1 MGHAL
6 LALGSLISFNY
17 LPFRVLIEKSDI
29 CDVPWHQIPFL
40 SFDCAQ
46 IRVTACNCGEVLSY
60 TSPVIIGSSQKQRVV
75 YLCNTSTS
83 TTLRTLDTILQLK
96 DTDGGGPP
104 EKTHANA
111 HQPVSLDRYTEYRS
125 PRPLRNPV
133 RLLRELGEHEW
144 VTCIIAFAASTTDLH
159 SITTQIDK
167 LSWYY
172 NSGLTDVS
180 CCLAVSLVTRYV
192 GAVIARLAG
201 DMCGRKWPLVHSLI
215 FTGTLQISG
224 IYCEAL
230 ESFIAV
236 RVVLGI
242 TTGGIYGNAMAIG
255 LGNCA

>member
-1 MGHAL
+1 MG
-6 LALGSLISFNY
+6 
-17 LPFRVLIEKSDI
+17 KS
-29 CDVPWHQIPFL
+29 
-40 SFDCAQ
+40 
-46 IRVTACNCGEVLSY
+46 SY

-104 EKTHANA
+104 EKTHSNA
-111 HQPVSLDRYTEYRS
+111 HQPVSLDRYTEYHS

-144 VTCIIAFAASTTDLH
+144 VMCIIAFPASTTNFH

-192 GAVIARLAG
+192 GAVVARLAG
-201 DMCGRKWPLVHSLI
+201 DMCGHKWSLVYSLI

-230 ESFIAV
+230 ESFIVV
-236 RVVLGI
+236 RAVLGI
-242 TTGGIYGNAMAIG
+242 TTGDIYGNAMDLRIAREYFPPFRIDLTQSLSMAARVTRIIAPESCQFIEARVPHDEHESG
-255 LGNCA
+255 